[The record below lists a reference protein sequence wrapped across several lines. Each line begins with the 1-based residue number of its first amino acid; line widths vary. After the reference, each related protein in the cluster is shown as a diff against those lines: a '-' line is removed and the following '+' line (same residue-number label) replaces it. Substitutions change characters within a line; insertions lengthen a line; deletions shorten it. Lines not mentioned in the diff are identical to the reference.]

1 MFLPQLSLFKLTQQN
16 TGNCVAYEPQQF
28 ISRHSG
34 GEAERSKVKRGLGRI
49 TDGGLSSGHRWY
61 ILLVLIGRRG
71 EVVF

>member
-16 TGNCVAYEPQQF
+16 TGNCVADEQQQF

-34 GEAERSKVKRGLGRI
+34 GERSKVKRGLGRI

-71 EVVF
+71 EVIF